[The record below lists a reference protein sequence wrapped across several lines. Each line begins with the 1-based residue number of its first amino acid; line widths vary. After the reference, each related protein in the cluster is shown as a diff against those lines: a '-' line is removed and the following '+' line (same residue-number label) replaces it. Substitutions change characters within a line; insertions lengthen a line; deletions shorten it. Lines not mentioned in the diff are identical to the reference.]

1 MVFFL
6 LDKLNEGMHVDLF
19 IIPYSVQC
27 CLLGKKLTRVMLKTV
42 SKIFPADGTLLNF
55 FVLGGIMA
63 SAATT
68 ISVQNGRFSFI
79 TYDSLT

>member
-1 MVFFL
+1 
-6 LDKLNEGMHVDLF
+6 
-19 IIPYSVQC
+19 
-27 CLLGKKLTRVMLKTV
+27 MLKTV

>member
-1 MVFFL
+1 MFFL
-6 LDKLNEGMHVDLF
+6 LDELNEGMHAELF
-19 IIPYSVQC
+19 IIPYSIQC
-27 CLLGKKLTRVMLKTV
+27 CLLGKLTRVTLKTV

-63 SAATT
+63 SAAAR
-68 ISVQNGRFSFI
+68 ISVQNGRLSFI